1 MPAPVLVLGLGND
14 ILSDDAAGLLIAAA
28 VRERLA
34 GEPDIEVRATTEM
47 GLALLDEI
55 AGREA
60 VVLVDSVQTGRAP
73 PGHLHEFG
81 PEELSTVLTTS
92 PHFLGVGETLAL
104 GQRLGLAMP
113 RQLRIFALEV
123 HDPFTVGTHL
133 TPAVQQ
139 AIPTTAERVAT
150 QARELASALKR
161 TCAAVS

>member
-14 ILSDDAAGLLIAAA
+14 ILSDDAAGLLVAAA

-47 GLALLDEI
+47 GLTLLDEI

-73 PGHLHEFG
+73 PGHLHECG

-113 RQLRIFALEV
+113 HQLRIFALEV